1 MNHRDGIC
9 LPPKAAPL
17 LALRSQNR
25 SSPPSWPRQGT
36 PLPERT
42 ESGSPGRL
50 TGRVFL
56 SGGDAHPKGS
66 SPRGTSITESKLSP
80 KLAAAKETLPGKNRD
95 RVTRPSRGTC
105 LSERRGYSPQ
115 RQLLSWHFHHRI
127 EALPKLAAARDT
139 SPRKNRDRVTRPST
153 GTGSPCGK
161 RKAACW
167 KP

>member
-1 MNHRDGIC
+1 MPSHKGSSPR
-9 LPPKAAPL
+9 
-17 LALRSQNR
+17 ALRSRKGN
-25 SSPPSWPRQGT
+25 SPPNWPRQGT
-36 PLPERT
+36 PPPERT
-42 ESGSPGRL
+42 GTGSHGRL
-50 TGRVFL
+50 VGRVFL

-95 RVTRPSRGTC
+95 RVTRPSRGAC
-105 LSERRGYSPQ
+105 LSGGGDVQSKGSSPRGTSITESK
-115 RQLLSWHFHHRI
+115 LS
-127 EALPKLAAARDT
+127 PKLAAARDT

-153 GTGSPCGK
+153 GTGSPWGK